1 MNKLQRSWWLLKS
14 SLAVIGRNKLL
25 LVFPVTIFLCTTAII
40 LFFLAPPVLRPTG
53 HSYLSAEHW
62 QAIGHSLFRNADTGT
77 GRSQVVFSPLAMAYL
92 GFLYLLSMFIATFC
106 NVAFYHEILG
116 ALGGQSVSIAR
127 GVKFACSRLSSI
139 LLWSLFAGLVGLLI
153 KIIEQRMPLVG
164 RIIGRIIGLAWSI
177 AAVFS
182 IPVIVCEQQNANP
195 IAVLRKS
202 AGVLKQT
209 WGEALIGYI
218 GLSFANG
225 IIFAASFVSLLAAI
239 AALTA
244 LHLYVLIAVMVVGW
258 LVGLF
263 VWSYLT
269 GVASHVY
276 RGALYLY
283 ASEGVVA
290 EPYNQ
295 EMLDAAWKFRS

>member
-1 MNKLQRSWWLLKS
+1 MNRLQRSWVLLKS
-14 SLAVIGRNKLL
+14 SLTVIARNKLL
-25 LVFPVTIFLCTTAII
+25 LVFPITIFLCTLAII
-40 LFFLAPPVLRPTG
+40 AFFLAPPILRPTS
-53 HSYLSAEHW
+53 HSYVSAEHW
-62 QAIGHSLFRNADTGT
+62 QEISHSLFRSADTGA
-77 GRSQVVFSPLAMAYL
+77 GHSQVVFSPLAMTYL
-92 GFLYLLSMFIATFC
+92 AFLYLLSMFIATFC
-106 NVAFYHEILG
+106 NVAFYHEILA
-116 ALGGQSVSIAR
+116 ALSGQSVSIAR

-139 LLWSLFAGLVGLLI
+139 LMWSLFAGLVGLLI
-153 KIIEQRMPLVG
+153 KVIEERMPLVG

-182 IPVIVCEQQNANP
+182 IPVIVREEQNANP

-209 WGEALIGYI
+209 WGEALIGYV
-218 GLSFANG
+218 GLSFVNG

-244 LHLYVLIAVMVVGW
+244 LHLYILIAVAVVGW

-263 VWSYLT
+263 AWSYLT

-276 RGALYLY
+276 RGALFLY
-283 ASEGVVA
+283 ASEGIVA

-295 EMLDAAWKFRS
+295 EILDAAWKFRR